1 MTTVLKDGKQ
11 IGLVEIELWL
21 APEKVNV
28 ESGDVYVFA
37 KDGEKECCYISP
49 NDMQILRDIDRDPN
63 CLDALVFSIT
73 GGLLNSMNE
82 EGWESWMKKHPYGVF
97 YEYNENSLAYHDITE
112 KVQYVKC
119 CASPEVYNAMLEKLE
134 SSI

>member
-1 MTTVLKDGKQ
+1 MTTVLSEGKK

-28 ESGDVYVFA
+28 ESGDVYVFT
-37 KDGEKECCYISP
+37 KDGEMECCYISP
-49 NDMQILRDIDRDPN
+49 NDIQILRDIDRDPSW
-63 CLDALVFSIT
+63 LDAMVFSIT

-82 EGWESWMKKHPYGVF
+82 EGWQSWMKKHPYGVF
-97 YEYNENSLAYHDITE
+97 FEDNVNALAYQDITE
-112 KVQYVKC
+112 QVQYVKC
-119 CASPEVYNAMLEKLE
+119 CASPEVYKAMLEKLE